1 VLKTSLADIVKIILG
16 DSRIAQ
22 SPFSKNNSETEISF
36 AVTKPA
42 KSREMPRKMDSVE
55 NFCGNYL
62 YHHSSDSFV
71 ITLTT
76 ALSGLFL
83 VWVVLL

>member
-1 VLKTSLADIVKIILG
+1 ML
-16 DSRIAQ
+16 
-22 SPFSKNNSETEISF
+22 
-36 AVTKPA
+36 
-42 KSREMPRKMDSVE
+42 RKMDSVE

-76 ALSGLFL
+76 ARRRQIFQLLKNSVGLSIQQVGDIDLSYTL
-83 VWVVLL
+83 